1 MTRVPLSIVDFA
13 SFFDGERPAD
23 AFRRSMA
30 LARKAE
36 ELGYSRVWYSE
47 HHNTASVASAVPA
60 LVIAHVAA
68 HTETIR
74 LGAGGVMLPN
84 HSPYVVAEQFGTL
97 EEMYPGR
104 IDLGLGRAPGT
115 DRTTLA
121 RALRRPLNAAENF
134 PSDIVELIHYLKG

>member
-1 MTRVPLSIVDFA
+1 
-13 SFFDGERPAD
+13 
-23 AFRRSMA
+23 MA

-74 LGAGGVMLPN
+74 LGAGGVMVPN